1 MCEHR
6 ERERETH
13 RHTQTAQ
20 MRVRSREE
28 QMYDGVR
35 IAEDLNIMLR
45 GSQHHVVG
53 ILPTLPPMKIVLIG
67 GPCSGK
73 GTLAPM
79 LSQAFRTRVLGA
91 GQLLRAE
98 IRAGTP
104 RGREA
109 SATMQRGDLLDDA
122 FVVSLMA
129 SRVRDN
135 WDAKQN
141 GFLLDG
147 FPRSVQVLLMCC

>member
-35 IAEDLNIMLR
+35 IAEDLNIK
-45 GSQHHVVG
+45 
-53 ILPTLPPMKIVLIG
+53 IPTLPPMKIVLIG